1 MLHRRIGRALAIV
14 PNDDDDIL
22 AADAARHADQ
32 ADDGAICAAASA
44 RAARRCVR
52 LLAYDEAAEHVA
64 RGRRHARRLDARQRV
79 VHEIRLIDVLLH
91 PGLRLRDPGT
101 LRIELAELCA
111 LARQLGLV
119 DELSAALTLLAR
131 VYHWGWGDIPR
142 AGALL
147 QRSVD
152 VISRADHPMVE
163 PLLQAARCLAYLEI
177 DMPRTYDLFDELAR
191 LGELAEASHQYHWGR
206 GLVLAWSGNVARHA
220 TNSSKQS
227 ASPTPA
233 AITGCSSNAPRG
245 SRCSRSRSERTPPTL
260 RAAPPLAAKLGHSG
274 SERQYARAI
283 SALARLGADDEPF
296 LPAIDEL
303 IRIDAR
309 FLTPDLLGLAAEKRY
324 RAGTCPRP
332 VLRPTGIGRGDGGP
346 GRPGR

>member
-1 MLHRRIGRALAIV
+1 MAAPDGAYDLAHDLVREAAYRHLSTPRRIMLHRSIGRALAIV
-14 PNDDDDIL
+14 PDDDIL

-32 ADDGAICAAASA
+32 ADDGVICAAASA
-44 RAARRCVR
+44 KAARRCVR
-52 LLAYDEAAEHVA
+52 LLAYDDAAEHVA

-91 PGLRLRDPGT
+91 PGLRLRDTGT
-101 LRIELAELCA
+101 LRTELAELCA

-119 DELSAALTLLAR
+119 DELSTALTLLAR

-152 VISRADHPMVE
+152 VISRADHPVAE

-177 DMPRTYDLFDELAR
+177 DMPRTCGLFDELTR

-206 GLVLAWSGNVARHA
+206 GLVLAWSVQWPRHA
-220 TNSSKQS
+220 TNSSRRS

-233 AITGCSSNAPRG
+233 AITGCSSNARRG
-245 SRCSRSRSERTPPTL
+245 SRCSKSKSEPTPRDSARSSTHSPQSSATAAASSSTPLCQPWVSHRS
-260 RAAPPLAAKLGHSG
+260 
-274 SERQYARAI
+274 
-283 SALARLGADDEPF
+283 
-296 LPAIDEL
+296 
-303 IRIDAR
+303 
-309 FLTPDLLGLAAEKRY
+309 
-324 RAGTCPRP
+324 
-332 VLRPTGIGRGDGGP
+332 
-346 GRPGR
+346 